1 MLFCDKRRTLASGMI
16 RLQLTT
22 FGLIGFKGWFLQ
34 THIMNDFLLRVRFI
48 SKLRH
53 YPLLIVQRIISSA
66 SIKYIRLLLKFIL
79 NLITSIF
86 TSRFTSGEY
95 IEKCFRGK
103 KKKIPNYCSGK
114 RLFAILRYLENN
126 FLFNKVFT
134 L

>member
-1 MLFCDKRRTLASGMI
+1 
-16 RLQLTT
+16 
-22 FGLIGFKGWFLQ
+22 
-34 THIMNDFLLRVRFI
+34 MNDFLLRVRFI

-66 SIKYIRLLLKFIL
+66 SIKYIRLLLKFIV

-103 KKKIPNYCSGK
+103 KQKQKKKKPHYCSGK
-114 RLFAILRYLENN
+114 RLFAILRYEENN
-126 FLFNKVFT
+126 FFSPKSLLYKINKHSESKT
-134 L
+134 QES

>member
-1 MLFCDKRRTLASGMI
+1 
-16 RLQLTT
+16 
-22 FGLIGFKGWFLQ
+22 
-34 THIMNDFLLRVRFI
+34 MNDFLLRVRFI

-53 YPLLIVQRIISSA
+53 YPLLIVQRIISPA

-103 KKKIPNYCSGK
+103 KKKNLIIVQAKDCLQYEDIK
-114 RLFAILRYLENN
+114 RIIFFSPKSLLYKI
-126 FLFNKVFT
+126 NKHSESKKQES
-134 L
+134 